1 MIMINSP
8 DTTAPASAAVERE
21 LPVGPIPGVVTDEE
35 SVMDCDVS
43 SILVTT
49 GVVDKETD

>member
-21 LPVGPIPGVVTDEE
+21 LPVGPIPGIITDEE
-35 SVMDCDVS
+35 
-43 SILVTT
+43 
-49 GVVDKETD
+49 GVVDCGVPSVVVITGGVDTGTD